1 MAKTTKKQTTSLQSA
16 CEQYVVDELKQTK
29 QELNATR
36 NELELVKDELEVLK
50 RVHNHLVDCVKK
62 GVKDFEVK
70 TDHYINIYFKGLF
83 IALDS
88 NNGNMSDDFANL
100 LELIMT
106 GKNIVERQE

>member
-1 MAKTTKKQTTSLQSA
+1 MAQTTTKQTTTLQSA

-29 QELNATR
+29 QELNATKH
-36 NELELVKDELEVLK
+36 ELELVKDELETLK

-62 GVKDFEVK
+62 GVKDFEIK
-70 TDHYINIYFKGLF
+70 TDRYVNIYFKDSF

-88 NNGNMSDDFANL
+88 NDGSMSDDFANL

>member
-1 MAKTTKKQTTSLQSA
+1 MAQTTKQTTTLQSA
-16 CEQYVVDELKQTK
+16 CEQYVVDELKQAK
-29 QELNATR
+29 NQIAT
-36 NELELVKDELEVLK
+36 LESKLEKVSDELEMLK

-62 GVKDFEVK
+62 GVKDFEIK
-70 TDHYINIYFKGLF
+70 TDRYVNVFYKGSF

-88 NNGNMSDDFANL
+88 NDGNMSDDFANL

>member
-1 MAKTTKKQTTSLQSA
+1 MAQTTKQTTTLQSA
-16 CEQYVVDELKQTK
+16 CEQYVVDELKQAK
-29 QELNATR
+29 NRIAT
-36 NELELVKDELEVLK
+36 LESKLEKVSDELETLK

-62 GVKDFEVK
+62 GVKDFEIK
-70 TDHYINIYFKGLF
+70 TDRYVNIYFKGSF

-88 NNGNMSDDFANL
+88 NDGSMSDDFANL